1 MSKISVKVIK
11 SDRTTGLLRSGD
23 DFALEVSVHDASL
36 IGRSAKLTIN
46 RSVVVKDSRPKNE
59 NDKIERS
66 FVLRQSKIQIPL
78 NRKYLQ
84 LFSYAGKNIDISVN
98 VTLTVDTGILFD
110 TKVAVDTN
118 MDFAPRLMVTNN
130 NPDSVIEPEDSFSFV
145 ENMKAI
151 PSNARAMVFYIGFL
165 AGIFLTGNTAIG
177 LHDQSVSE
185 SMTWVYSHYRSNGKR
200 TSPFGNAMLLNASA
214 TAAAW
219 LAIRRELRKYM
230 TFRLLTK
237 PSMFEP
243 GAKFQ
248 VKELISGTPRV
259 PLGSAE
265 LRIVACNMEKGS
277 YIRGHGRDMREE
289 TFVKPVRAVTLYKK
303 KVFKLPAGQEINVH
317 FPEVISFD
325 EIYKKLY
332 PAQMLTKT
340 HGIDIYW
347 EVQLLHDSY
356 VDQELI
362 GPTEPFKYHY
372 FLGENVLKEG
382 DLGVIDLDPK
392 DKKDVA

>member
-1 MSKISVKVIK
+1 MSKISVKVVK
-11 SDRTTGLLRSGD
+11 PGKEDSVVGSASDII
-23 DFALEVSVHDASL
+23 LEISVHDASL

-46 RSVVVKDSRPKNE
+46 RSVIVKDSRPKNE

-66 FVLRQSKIQIPL
+66 FVIGQSKIQIPL
-78 NRKYLQ
+78 NRKHLR

-98 VTLTVDTGILFD
+98 ITLTVDTGILFD
-110 TKVAVDTN
+110 TKVNVDTK
-118 MDFAPRLMVTNN
+118 MDFAPRLWANSIDAN
-130 NPDSVIEPEDSFSFV
+130 EVIEPEDSFSFI

-151 PSNARAMVFYIGFL
+151 PSHARAMVFYIFFL

-177 LHDQSVSE
+177 IHDQSVSE
-185 SMTWVYSHYRSNGKR
+185 SMTWVYSHYRSNGKK
-200 TSPFGNAMLLNASA
+200 TSPFGNAMLWNASA

-230 TFRLLTK
+230 QFRLHTK
-237 PSMFEP
+237 LSMFEP

-248 VKELISGTPRV
+248 VKELISGAPRV
-259 PLGSAE
+259 PLKSAE

-277 YIRGHGRDMREE
+277 YWRDSGRHIREE
-289 TFVKPVRAVTLYKK
+289 EFVKPVRAFTLYKK
-303 KVFKLPAGQEINVH
+303 KVFNLPAGQEINVH

-340 HGIDIYW
+340 HGIDIHW

-362 GPTEPFKYHY
+362 GPIAPFKYHY
-372 FLGENVLKEG
+372 FLDQNDAKGD
-382 DLGVIDLDPK
+382 DLGVIDLDPQENRQ
-392 DKKDVA
+392 AG